1 MTPEN
6 ILADLRITDALPVKA
21 LLASTAQREEMTPLF
36 LNEIENFIAAPDD
49 DKPLPSALFYIF
61 HLLGQWRETESYRPL
76 ARLLRS
82 PPEQIDILFGDWI
95 TERAHRVM
103 AAVFDGDPQP
113 LIDII
118 LDNGADPFV
127 RSRMCE
133 TLAMAVLDGRLS
145 KDHALNFLREAF
157 DLIYPLEN
165 NFTWY
170 GWQSA
175 IAMLGFEELVPLV
188 EEAFERGM
196 IENDILGFADFED
209 DLNKCIRYPGAPRGE
224 DPNEFTLCGNVV
236 EEMTI
241 WFDAFRR
248 ESGDE

>member
-1 MTPEN
+1 MTPDR
-6 ILADLRITDALPVKA
+6 ILSELRITDILPVNA
-21 LLASTAQREEMTPLF
+21 LLASTAQRDEMTPLF
-36 LNEIENFIAAPDD
+36 LDEIENFIAAPEGG
-49 DKPLPSALFYIF
+49 KPLPSALFYIF
-61 HLLGQWRETESYRPL
+61 HLMGQWRETASYRPL

-82 PPEQIDILFGDWI
+82 PPGDIDLLFGDWI
-95 TERAHRVM
+95 TEGAHRVM

-118 LDNGADPFV
+118 LDSRADPFV

-145 KDHALNFLREAF
+145 KDRALNFLREAF
-157 DLIYPLEN
+157 DLIYPLEH

-209 DLNKCIRYPGAPRGE
+209 DLSKAMRHPGAPRGK
-224 DPNEFTLCGNVV
+224 DPREFTLCGDVI

-241 WFDAFRR
+241 WYDVFRR
-248 ESGDE
+248 ESGNE